1 MHHTLHTHMQ
11 EKSRLD
17 WMSYKRDEGLE
28 EELSQHKKDGYE
40 CLATHWRPWA
50 MGHIDLLHVCYRH
63 SCGVQ
68 HSKEAVHNTS

>member
-17 WMSYKRDEGLE
+17 WVSYKRDEGLE

-40 CLATHWRPWA
+40 CLATVHR
-50 MGHIDLLHVCYRH
+50 DLLGNGAH
-63 SCGVQ
+63 
-68 HSKEAVHNTS
+68 